1 MANEWRSVWGVASLT
16 TPAHRTASCI
26 ARCKGLLVRMVPPYY
41 PGTWI
46 HGARPRGK
54 HILPCPLPWRS
65 RVLTRERI
73 WEIDLAVAGFQ
84 IRLVELLDPDEVV
97 FERGCEGMR

>member
-1 MANEWRSVWGVASLT
+1 MGRGQLGDARPPHGLL
-16 TPAHRTASCI
+16 HRTLQ
-26 ARCKGLLVRMVPPYY
+26 GLLVRMVPPYY
-41 PGTWI
+41 PGTRI
-46 HGARPRGK
+46 DGARPRGK

-73 WEIDLAVAGFQ
+73 GEIDLAITGSQ
-84 IRLVELLDPDEVV
+84 ICLVKLPDPAEVV